1 MNLDFLDVLARPFG
15 IEAGLN
21 KLKVDASREL
31 LYKSMYLLE
40 ALINENPNS
49 TNMNSVKMLYQ
60 NIKDFLVN
68 NK

>member
-1 MNLDFLDVLARPFG
+1 MNIDFYQSLLSTFTKDV
-15 IEAGLN
+15 GLN

-40 ALINENPNS
+40 ALIDENPNS
-49 TNMNSVKMLYQ
+49 NNMNSVKMLYQ

>member
-1 MNLDFLDVLARPFG
+1 MNLDFLDVLTKPFG

-21 KLKVDASREL
+21 KLKVDASKDL

-40 ALINENPNS
+40 QIIIENPNS

>member
-1 MNLDFLDVLARPFG
+1 MNLDFLDVLSKPFG
-15 IEAGLN
+15 IQAGLN
-21 KLKVDASREL
+21 KLKVDASKDL

>member
-1 MNLDFLDVLARPFG
+1 MNLDFLDVLTKPFG

-31 LYKSMYLLE
+31 LYKTMYLLE

>member
-1 MNLDFLDVLARPFG
+1 MNLDFFDIVAKPFG
-15 IEAGLN
+15 IQASLN

-31 LYKSMYLLE
+31 LHKALYLLE
-40 ALINENPNS
+40 AIINENPN
-49 TNMNSVKMLYQ
+49 TNNMNGIKMLYQ

>member
-1 MNLDFLDVLARPFG
+1 VNLDFLDVLTKPFG

>member
-1 MNLDFLDVLARPFG
+1 VNLDFLDVLARPFG

>member
-1 MNLDFLDVLARPFG
+1 MNLDFLDVLSKPFG
-15 IEAGLN
+15 IQAGLN

>member
-1 MNLDFLDVLARPFG
+1 MNLDLYQALLSPFTKDSS
-15 IEAGLN
+15 IN
-21 KLKVDASREL
+21 KLKVDASKDL

-40 ALINENPNS
+40 ALIDENPNS
-49 TNMNSVKMLYQ
+49 NNMNSVKMLYQ

>member
-1 MNLDFLDVLARPFG
+1 MNLDFLDVLTKPFG

>member
-1 MNLDFLDVLARPFG
+1 MNLDFLDVLTKPFG

-21 KLKVDASREL
+21 KLKVDASKDL